1 MGGSGLEI
9 INIAAKGLFGKQFM
23 ALSKEEEKQLESF
36 WNWLEN
42 CDLPK
47 DIPFTQALTIYK
59 NEVHK

>member
-1 MGGSGLEI
+1 MGVSGLEI
-9 INIAAKGLFGKQFM
+9 TNIAAKELFGKQFM

-47 DIPFTQALTIYK
+47 DILFTQAISIYK
-59 NEVHK
+59 NDVQK